1 MLIYQ
6 VNGQF
11 YYQDFDMAIDKAKEI
26 LWDAYKSVAGKFDST
41 KNWIYKSIEVIK
53 SPKGNFSVVLKDSD
67 TGKCHCKR
75 LVRKIIL

>member
-11 YYQDFDMAIDKAKEI
+11 YYQDFDKAIDKAKEI
-26 LWDAYKSVAGKFDST
+26 LWDAYKSVAGKLDST
-41 KNWIYKSIEVIK
+41 KNWTYENIEVIK
-53 SPKGNFSVVLKDSD
+53 SPKGNFSVVLRDSD
-67 TGKCHCKR
+67 TNKCYCKR